1 MSQRQIGEVLG
12 VGQKTV
18 TLDLRGESNDSTA
31 RRTKRR
37 SRPFLLPLSQ
47 MTQTRTRSRSSRRR
61 PVTSR
66 QAADDCFA
74 VQVRATYERSRR
86 SPKESSAAANA
97 GSVLCRKAATEPALL
112 LEARSGSRHGLSTP
126 RDRDLHRI
134 AAGASCRRRAQPWKR
149 GKRAKSSPPTA
160 SSHDFS
166 RGDRSSSSGGRRERS
181 VVREFTPFY
190 SGLLTER

>member
-1 MSQRQIGEVLG
+1 MLSRRRPVSGVATAAELAAEGMSQRQIGEVLD

-18 TLDLRGESNDSTA
+18 SLDLRGESNDSTA

-97 GSVLCRKAATEPALL
+97 GNVLCRKAATGPALL
-112 LEARSGSRHGLSTP
+112 LEALTGHIRRRLCATAF
-126 RDRDLHRI
+126 DRGEES
-134 AAGASCRRRAQPWKR
+134 AAGAPAWHFGQSASAALPRAR
-149 GKRAKSSPPTA
+149 GIA
-160 SSHDFS
+160 FM
-166 RGDRSSSSGGRRERS
+166 
-181 VVREFTPFY
+181 F
-190 SGLLTER
+190 